1 MVERPRDILR
11 NTSFFK
17 GLADES
23 IDVIAGMSRVVRFP
37 KNETVFRQGERCEAF
52 YCVASGM
59 VRVYKLAP
67 SGKEHI
73 LHFAEPGRT
82 FGEVAAVGQ
91 FPYPAF
97 AEAVE
102 NTVCALV
109 PVQQFQAAIRADHGL
124 CLQLLGGMTFWVRE
138 LVGLLEDIVLRD
150 ATGRVAGYLLRSD
163 TAADGLAFA
172 LPVMKKDMASHLNLT
187 SEALSRT
194 LRRLVEL
201 DLIALP
207 DPQHVRIL
215 DASALQDIAEGIMPG
230 EFA

>member
-1 MVERPRDILR
+1 MAERPRDILR

-17 GLADES
+17 GLADDS
-23 IDVIAGMSRVVRFP
+23 IGVIAGMSRVVRFQ
-37 KNETVFRQGERCEAF
+37 KNQIVFRQGERCEAF

-59 VRVYKLAP
+59 VRVYKLAAG
-67 SGKEHI
+67 GKEHI

-82 FGEVAAVGQ
+82 FGEVAAIGR

-102 NTVCALV
+102 DTVCAMV
-109 PVQQFQAAIRADHGL
+109 PTKRFHEALQADHGL
-124 CLQLLGGMTFWVRE
+124 CLQFLGGMTFWVKE

-150 ATGRVAGYLLRSD
+150 ATGRVAGYLLRAD
-163 TAADGLAFA
+163 TAADGTPFA
-172 LPVMKKDMASHLNLT
+172 LPVLKKDLASHLNLT

-207 DPQHVRIL
+207 DAQHVRII
-215 DASALQDIAEGIMPG
+215 DASALGDIAEGIMPG